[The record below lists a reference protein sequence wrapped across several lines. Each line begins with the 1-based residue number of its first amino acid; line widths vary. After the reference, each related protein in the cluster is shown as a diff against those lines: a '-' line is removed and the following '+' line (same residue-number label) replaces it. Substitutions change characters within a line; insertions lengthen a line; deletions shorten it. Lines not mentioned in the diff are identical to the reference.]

1 MEGDSVNNHV
11 NYFFSL
17 PIRNLV
23 DNCCNNNYFYL
34 FIFRKKLFVT
44 FLNGASGWLWLR
56 RSGKSSPNRK
66 AGDSIPGLTRLHVKQ
81 DTRTLSCS
89 RCVRQS
95 VNVG

>member
-11 NYFFSL
+11 NCFFSL

-23 DNCCNNNYFYL
+23 ENCCNNNFFL
-34 FIFRKKLFVT
+34 FFFRKKLLFT

-66 AGDSIPGLTRLHVKQ
+66 AGDSIPGLTHLHVKK
-81 DTRTLSCS
+81 DT
-89 RCVRQS
+89 
-95 VNVG
+95 